1 MFPRKRPF
9 GGAASTTATQN
20 LVPLHQQFKEHAE
33 SLGAEGTVLG
43 SLNISHAWETED
55 STALSQ
61 A

>member
-20 LVPLHQQFKEHAE
+20 PVPPHQQFKEHTE
-33 SLGAEGTVLG
+33 SLGAEGMVLG
-43 SLNISHAWETED
+43 SLNISRAWEIED